1 MIMDRFGKIVSKY
14 PKLTIAAIVA
24 ITLIAMGFIQIFG
37 IEQEFSEES
46 FMPDMEIAIAS
57 DEISMDYTTSSSV
70 SILVKS
76 KNDDVF
82 TSDNL
87 AEILQIEKKFLEDS
101 TIIAN
106 LETPEIP
113 SVNVNSIADIV
124 AQMALIQQGITTPTI
139 DQKISV
145 IQSMN
150 DDQIKQLIREIL
162 ISDKTPIEVKGIF
175 SIILTKDFDPTKEEF
190 RAKGSMII
198 INLNPSS
205 DSGSNGMMGGSGS
218 SEAERRM
225 DEIVKNT
232 KLEYIEMTVMGSSII
247 MDEIMEANN
256 ASMAILL
263 PLAFTLVIII
273 LALIYRSGID
283 MMFSLLALGFAI
295 IWVYGFGSALG
306 YTFNPMTTA
315 VPILIVGLG
324 IDYGIHI
331 TMRYREEIKSGKKI
345 SNSIVL
351 TITSVGMALLLATVT
366 TVVSFM
372 SNLASPISLLAQLKN
387 G

>member
-150 DDQIKQLIREIL
+150 DD
-162 ISDKTPIEVKGIF
+162 
-175 SIILTKDFDPTKEEF
+175 
-190 RAKGSMII
+190 
-198 INLNPSS
+198 
-205 DSGSNGMMGGSGS
+205 
-218 SEAERRM
+218 
-225 DEIVKNT
+225 
-232 KLEYIEMTVMGSSII
+232 
-247 MDEIMEANN
+247 
-256 ASMAILL
+256 
-263 PLAFTLVIII
+263 
-273 LALIYRSGID
+273 
-283 MMFSLLALGFAI
+283 
-295 IWVYGFGSALG
+295 
-306 YTFNPMTTA
+306 
-315 VPILIVGLG
+315 
-324 IDYGIHI
+324 
-331 TMRYREEIKSGKKI
+331 
-345 SNSIVL
+345 
-351 TITSVGMALLLATVT
+351 
-366 TVVSFM
+366 
-372 SNLASPISLLAQLKN
+372 
-387 G
+387 